1 MNRPSKYNKLT
12 YLQKMSQINRRLR
25 RGDITNIANEMG
37 CSVAHVSDVVN
48 GKQVNERIVNRAYDS
63 TRGRMENSEKLLK
76 Q

>member
-37 CSVAHVSDVVN
+37 YSVAHVSDVVN